1 MEKPTL
7 TFFCELESNPLQALF
22 ETPELISD
30 LKTLEAHVSLGILD
44 LSPERAEIVKRLN
57 RENVPVHAWLL
68 LPKDQGYWF
77 NLDNVEQACQRYEQ
91 FQAWSQEYGLQWKA
105 IGLDIE
111 PDYRVIEYLRHS
123 TWQGG
128 WYLARQAFNRQRG
141 TNGRKAYQLLVNR
154 IRRDGYP
161 VESYQIPLIV
171 DERRAHSSL
180 LQRLLG
186 IVDLAVDRE
195 VLMLYSSFVR
205 PMGDGYLW
213 SYAFDAQAIG
223 VGSTG
228 GGVDLE
234 GVANTRPL
242 SWAELQR
249 DLLLAYQHT
258 DYIYIFSLEGCVHQ
272 GFLPLIREMDWQQK
286 PEIPVWTAEKIEHWR
301 RWGRRALWGLSHPWA
316 FFFAAFI
323 LWTMLSRGRRR

>member
-1 MEKPTL
+1 MNKPVL
-7 TFFCELESNPLQALF
+7 TFFCELENNPLQKLF
-22 ETPELISD
+22 ETSELIPE
-30 LKTLEAHVSLGILD
+30 LKTLNAHVSLGILD
-44 LSPERAEIVKRLN
+44 LSPERADIVRRLN
-57 RENVPVHAWLL
+57 RENIPVHAWLL

-77 NLDNVEQACQRYEQ
+77 NLDNVDQAYHRYEQ
-91 FQAWSQEYGLQWKA
+91 FQAWSREYDLQWEA

-111 PDYRVIEYLRHS
+111 PDYRVIEYLRHG
-123 TWQGG
+123 TWYGA
-128 WYLARQAFNRQRG
+128 WYLARQAFNRRRG
-141 TNGRKAYQLLVNR
+141 SYGRQAYQLLVNR
-154 IRRDGYP
+154 IHRDGYQ

-180 LQRLLG
+180 IQRLLG
-186 IVDLAVDRE
+186 IVDLTVDRE

-258 DYIYIFSLEGCVHQ
+258 NYIYIFSLEGCVHQ

-286 PEIPVWTAEKIEHWR
+286 PALPLRAAEKIEHWR
-301 RWGRRALWGLSHPWA
+301 RWGRRALWGLSHPWV
-316 FFFAAFI
+316 FFIAVFI
-323 LWTMLSRGRRR
+323 LQALLSRSRRK